1 MATEERMAPF
11 SLGQI
16 RHTGI
21 NPASFTHLVA
31 KGVHAPVAAYAEV
44 CPSFVRVDTPGVT
57 SASLDRLTYR
67 HRRRPLHPFEQ

>member
-1 MATEERMAPF
+1 MVPF

-16 RHTGI
+16 RHAGLD
-21 NPASFTHLVA
+21 PASFTHLVA

-57 SASLDRLTYR
+57 SASLDRLAYR
-67 HRRRPLHPFEQ
+67 NRRRPLHPFEH